1 MEKLTEHR
9 QVAEVFRIKFT
20 LDVFVYKH
28 VVYLNVHRLRMC
40 SKLWRENFSG
50 NWEVLSLIQ
59 TGPIIFG
66 SKM

>member
-50 NWEVLSLIQ
+50 NWEVLS
-59 TGPIIFG
+59 
-66 SKM
+66 